1 MNANDIAPLTERDIA
16 EYLIQN
22 PGFFQRNPELLTSLQ
37 LGSAHG
43 QRVVSLHE
51 RQAEMLREK
60 IKVLETR
67 LVDMIRHGSENG
79 ITHNRLLHWVSG
91 LFLEHDPAA
100 LPGKICRDIREQ
112 FVVPQVAIRV
122 WDVAAPYAD
131 KPFAQGVSSDTKSF
145 ASSLSTPYCGMHV
158 SVEAVRWLKEP
169 LLAASLALIPLRDA
183 STPGAAAFG
192 LLVLASPDASR
203 YQDDMATDYLERIG
217 EIASAALSRLLV
229 AAPVAETAAP
239 VAEAAA
245 APASDS
251 ATTPLAAAE

>member
-1 MNANDIAPLTERDIA
+1 
-16 EYLIQN
+16 
-22 PGFFQRNPELLTSLQ
+22 
-37 LGSAHG
+37 
-43 QRVVSLHE
+43 
-51 RQAEMLREK
+51 MLREK

-100 LPGKICRDIREQ
+100 LPGKICHDIREQ

-183 STPGAAAFG
+183 SKPGAAAFG

-229 AAPVAETAAP
+229 AAPVAE
-239 VAEAAA
+239 VAAA
-245 APASDS
+245 SAPASD
-251 ATTPLAAAE
+251 TTTTAPPAAAE

>member
-100 LPGKICRDIREQ
+100 LPGKICHDIREQ

-183 STPGAAAFG
+183 SKPGAAAFG

>member
-1 MNANDIAPLTERDIA
+1 MNVDDIAPLTERDIA

-22 PGFFQRNPELLTSLQ
+22 PGFFQRNPELLTELQ

-60 IKVLETR
+60 IKVLENR

-79 ITHNRLLHWVSG
+79 VTTNRLLHWVNG

-100 LPGKICRDIREQ
+100 LPQKICNDIREQ

-122 WDVAAPYAD
+122 WGVAAPYAHEA
-131 KPFAQGVSSDTKSF
+131 FAQGVSNDTKSF

-158 SVEAVRWLKEP
+158 SVEAVRWLQEP
-169 LLAASLALIPLRDA
+169 MLAASLALIPLRAANQPDA
-183 STPGAAAFG
+183 QAFG

-203 YQDDMATDYLERIG
+203 YQDDMATDYLEHIG
-217 EIASAALSRLLV
+217 KMASAALSRLLV
-229 AAPVAETAAP
+229 APAAAP
-239 VAEAAA
+239 VAAPAA
-245 APASDS
+245 APATD
-251 ATTPLAAAE
+251 AGGAAPTVAE

>member
-1 MNANDIAPLTERDIA
+1 MNSNDLAPLTERDIA

-22 PGFFQRNPELLTSLQ
+22 PGFFQRNPELLTNLQ

-67 LVDMIRHGSENG
+67 LVDMIRHGSENSVS
-79 ITHNRLLHWVSG
+79 TNRLLNWATG
-91 LFLEHDPAA
+91 LHLEHDPAA
-100 LPGKICRDIREQ
+100 LPRKICDDIREQ

-122 WDVAAPYAD
+122 WNVAPQYAD
-131 KPFAQGVSSDTKSF
+131 APFAQGVSSDTKSF
-145 ASSLSTPYCGMHV
+145 ASSLSTPYCGVHV

-169 LLAASLALIPLRDA
+169 LQAASLALIPLRAKD
-183 STPGAAAFG
+183 TPSAFG

-203 YQDDMATDYLERIG
+203 YQDDMATDYLEHIG
-217 EIASAALSRLLV
+217 QMASAALSRLLV
-229 AAPVAETAAP
+229 AASAP
-239 VAEAAA
+239 AA
-245 APASDS
+245 APRPAAASD
-251 ATTPLAAAE
+251 TAAADVTPATPATE